1 MASSSIVYGNE
12 IVCKHKL
19 MYQTIAEVNRL
30 CLIDGRTNF
39 FKQISKYRACKTE
52 PNYLLFFPENL
63 REVNKNIVTLLKIN
77 YDILFPNILQH
88 LLGIA
93 LNLGP
98 IQYQ

>member
-1 MASSSIVYGNE
+1 
-12 IVCKHKL
+12 

-39 FKQISKYRACKTE
+39 FKRIIKHVIEHVIEHVIKYRACKTE